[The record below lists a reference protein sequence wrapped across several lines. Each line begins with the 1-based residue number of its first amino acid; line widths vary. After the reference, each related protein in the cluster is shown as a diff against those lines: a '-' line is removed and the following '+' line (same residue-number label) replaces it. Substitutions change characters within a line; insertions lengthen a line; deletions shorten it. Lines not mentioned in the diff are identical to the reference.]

1 MVQIGHFAGVIF
13 LFHMLV
19 GVENT
24 VLVTGMIPGSS
35 MLINKGPAFL
45 LRLDKIT
52 ILILIDRRINTQ
64 D

>member
-1 MVQIGHFAGVIF
+1 
-13 LFHMLV
+13 MLV